1 MSEKRSLLTFLALGA
16 LFTACA
22 AAAAADGPAFGQWS
36 FSGSDNKGVAWTGTL
51 TIERLAT
58 GEEGAL
64 QAMCSLEVQSKQMGR
79 GVGAACKYD
88 AATRVLS
95 FGSKAPSNT
104 FSYRA
109 VLSPDGKSLTQG
121 KWSETVRSE
130 TTTGEWSA
138 KFKSE

>member
-1 MSEKRSLLTFLALGA
+1 MSAKRIIVTILALAILCPA
-16 LFTACA
+16 LPPA
-22 AAAAADGPAFGQWS
+22 AGSDGPAFGQWS
-36 FSGSDNKGVAWTGTL
+36 FSGKDNKGVAWTGTL

-79 GVGAACKYD
+79 GVGASCKYD
-88 AATRVLS
+88 AATRILS
-95 FGSKAPSNT
+95 FGNKGPSNA

-109 VLSPDGKSLTQG
+109 VLSPDGKNLTQG